1 MFKILIP
8 EESAGIHRIAAD
20 VLAACTREITGRTPE
35 TVMRDDAESDLVV
48 LGSDAENPFVL
59 DLLLGGKLDTP
70 RIRCGSDDYA
80 LTSLRDGGRKL
91 LLIAGGRG
99 RSLLYGVY
107 DYLERCGCAWF
118 WDADLFPKLDE
129 LPLENFHVCG
139 RPRFE
144 YRGLRYFAHRSLHR
158 FQAEHWNL
166 KDWKREI
173 DWILKKRLN
182 FFMLR
187 IGLDDLFQKAFPEI
201 VPYPAPEGSSA
212 TDIPRSFNDR
222 TQFWSLA
229 ERGRLR
235 EALLRYARER
245 DLMHPEDT
253 GTMTHWYSR
262 TPQEFLDAVKPEFMP
277 QANEKQYGEPS
288 GLVWDIRKDRNL
300 DNYFRL
306 TEAHIALGGPPELF
320 HTIGLA
326 ERLCFHDHA
335 RNHALK
341 LYTYRRIVGKLRSH
355 YPLPPLLIASWDFLC
370 SWTPEE
376 VRGLLAELDAGNT
389 LILDYTSDSCDELN
403 NFLNWNLVGK
413 FPWMFGIF
421 HAFESNTEMR
431 GNYDVIERRLP
442 VAAED
447 PMCRGMIFWPESSHT
462 DTLMLE
468 YFAANAWNPAHVRI
482 AEYLELFCARRYR
495 GAEAGQMTPVWRVM
509 LPLIRSNY
517 WRQNRQTPIRG
528 ALYQDYV
535 FHILG
540 YAMTDLYPL
549 WLENH
554 EAITRELGRAIHAA
568 PLCFR
573 MLGKIDYCSLSA
585 HAKRDWIDLARCAAS
600 RLSNF
605 ACGVLA
611 LHMEAWRNGETNSES
626 VLGYAEAIGEL
637 LRMEKM
643 LLGAHEDYSLYASL
657 LRMRES
663 APVNPAF
670 ESALKGN
677 AENEYCRS
685 FASELFDACYL
696 PEFECYR
703 KWLERKISSG
713 DRSPWRYPE
722 ALFTREKKRIEDR
735 FYETALAAFAPD
747 REGCIAALPAT
758 LSNLEG
764 IAAKLL
770 SGIGAIY
777 V

>member
-1 MFKILIP
+1 MEEQQRQKEIPSILTKVNILSGDKVLWVIIFILFVVSVLVVYSSVAKMGYSPFGQRTTADYLRSHFISIIMSVTALLATYHISCRFYRRMATPFYIISLLLTVAVYFVGSQTNDAARWLPIFGFRFQPSELLKVATILMLAQQLSARQLKIRELRIIPILNPKFWFSEEQKRILRTGTIPVLMPVIVSCAVIFPAHTSSAVLVFAISIVMMFI
-8 EESAGIHRIAAD
+8 GR
-20 VLAACTREITGRTPE
+20 VRVREI
-35 TVMRDDAESDLVV
+35 V
-48 LGSDAENPFVL
+48 
-59 DLLLGGKLDTP
+59 
-70 RIRCGSDDYA
+70 
-80 LTSLRDGGRKL
+80 KL

-99 RSLLYGVY
+99 RALLYGVY
-107 DYLERCGCAWF
+107 DYLERCGCSWF

-201 VPYPAPEGSSA
+201 VPYPPPEGSSA

-222 TQFWSLA
+222 TPFWSLA
-229 ERGRLR
+229 ERGKLR

-306 TEAHIALGGPPELF
+306 TEAHIALSGPPELF

-462 DTLMLE
+462 DTLMLD
-468 YFAANAWNPAHVRI
+468 YMSANAWNPANGKLKDFLLP
-482 AEYLELFCARRYR
+482 ALPRRGSR
-495 GAEAGQMTPVWRVM
+495 TNDSRLAC
-509 LPLIRSNY
+509 
-517 WRQNRQTPIRG
+517 
-528 ALYQDYV
+528 
-535 FHILG
+535 
-540 YAMTDLYPL
+540 
-549 WLENH
+549 
-554 EAITRELGRAIHAA
+554 HAA
-568 PLCFR
+568 PDPEQLLAPEPADPHTRRPLSGLC
-573 MLGKIDYCSLSA
+573 LSYSGICHDGSLSA
-585 HAKRDWIDLARCAAS
+585 LAGKS
-600 RLSNF
+600 
-605 ACGVLA
+605 
-611 LHMEAWRNGETNSES
+611 
-626 VLGYAEAIGEL
+626 
-637 LRMEKM
+637 
-643 LLGAHEDYSLYASL
+643 
-657 LRMRES
+657 
-663 APVNPAF
+663 
-670 ESALKGN
+670 
-677 AENEYCRS
+677 
-685 FASELFDACYL
+685 
-696 PEFECYR
+696 
-703 KWLERKISSG
+703 
-713 DRSPWRYPE
+713 
-722 ALFTREKKRIEDR
+722 
-735 FYETALAAFAPD
+735 
-747 REGCIAALPAT
+747 
-758 LSNLEG
+758 
-764 IAAKLL
+764 
-770 SGIGAIY
+770 
-777 V
+777 